1 MNPGGRII
9 QMLAV
14 DVRVEHLTRYPV
26 SIAGGAGLSRVA
38 VVHGVPAESRAAI
51 LGADEVT
58 ATSALSCVGTA
69 VPRTTVPPEGAGAWV
84 KPTVATAS
92 S

>member
-1 MNPGGRII
+1 
-9 QMLAV
+9 MLAV
-14 DVRVEHLTRYPV
+14 DVRVEHLTRYPA

-58 ATSALSCVGTA
+58 ATSALSCVETA
-69 VPRTTVPPEGAGAWV
+69 VPPEGAGAWV
-84 KPTVATAS
+84 KPTVAAAS